1 MSKKT
6 VKLICLLAVLFCLVS
21 CSKVDNGGTVD
32 ESAPAESFA
41 PSGEINMAFVQ
52 NDTLSPYEAKTK
64 LNLELG
70 RLMYDGLVK
79 LGNGFE
85 PSYVLASDIS
95 LDGTVCVVTINPAA
109 KFTDGNAVTADDVV
123 YSVSA
128 AKAASQSKYSSKLEN
143 VSSCTAR
150 DALTVVFNLSHTDE
164 YFVRLLDFPIF
175 EKETEKQ
182 VNSDNKSVPP
192 IGSGRY
198 VFGQQNDKFYLEAN
212 QNWIGGHVNI
222 AKINLVNLPDDD
234 AVNHGTA
241 VGSVDI
247 YYSDLSSND
256 IPTMKGTSLS
266 VTLSNLV
273 YLGVNTS
280 SGILSDGD
288 LRRAVSAAIDRE
300 DIKNSVY
307 FGYAEPAKGLFH
319 SDISELSGLQTIDT
333 KRDTDKAQGYLKSA
347 GYEKNQITGLATN
360 GKEKTIK
367 LSLVYYSENSAR
379 RLLATKISEHLK
391 SVGIETELKG
401 LSWDEYISAIRY
413 HSYDLYIA
421 EIKIPDNLD
430 AYSLATAGG
439 IIELKNGTAVS
450 ETSSADSGQ
459 GSDQG
464 GSGDSSGS
472 ATDGS
477 GQSTGSGDGTSA
489 DADTAGND
497 RSGEYVSL
505 EKALYKLHSGNGS
518 VAEVL
523 SCLNEQ
529 MSIIPICH
537 RKGLVIYSDKISE
550 GLSPTAGDPFAG
562 LENCTDLSK

>member
-6 VKLICLLAVLFCLVS
+6 VKLICLLAALFCLVS

-280 SGILSDGD
+280 SGILSDEN
-288 LRRAVSAAIDRE
+288 LRRAVSSSIDRTE
-300 DIKNSVY
+300 ITNSVY
-307 FGYAEPAKGLFH
+307 FGYAVAAKGLFH
-319 SDISELSGLQTIDT
+319 SNISELSGLQTINT
-333 KRDTDKAQGYLKSA
+333 ARDSDSAAAYLKNA
-347 GYEKNQITGLATN
+347 GYIKQQAGDMAVNSS
-360 GKEKTIK
+360 GKSINLT
-367 LSLVYYSENSAR
+367 LLYNSENNAR
-379 RLLATKISEHLK
+379 LLLATKISEYLK
-391 SVGIETELKG
+391 SAGIETTLKG
-401 LSWDEYISAIRY
+401 LSFEEYKSAIQY
-413 HSYDLYIA
+413 HSYDLYIG

-430 AYSLATAGG
+430 AYSVATAGG
-439 IIELKNGTAVS
+439 LITLNFSSDSGAVES
-450 ETSSADSGQ
+450 LPSDVTSSDETV
-459 GSDQG
+459 SD
-464 GSGDSSGS
+464 
-472 ATDGS
+472 A
-477 GQSTGSGDGTSA
+477 A
-489 DADTAGND
+489 DADTAND
-497 RSGEYVSL
+497 GSAPKRVSL
-505 EKALYKLHSGNGS
+505 ETALYKMHNGNGS

-529 MSIIPICH
+529 MSVIPVCH
-537 RKGLVIYSDKISE
+537 RNGLVIYSDKISS
-550 GLSPTAGDPFAG
+550 GLSPVPDDPFNG
-562 LENCTDLSK
+562 LENCTVTNS

>member
-1 MSKKT
+1 MSKKS
-6 VKLICLLAVLFCLVS
+6 VRLICLIAALFMLIS
-21 CSKVDNGGTVD
+21 CSKAENGDTI
-32 ESAPAESFA
+32 ENSTPTESFA

-79 LGNGFE
+79 IGSGFE

-95 LDGTVCVVTINPAA
+95 LEGTVCVVTINPSA

-150 DALTVVFNLSHTDE
+150 DAMTVVFNLGHTDE
-164 YFVRLLDFPIF
+164 YFIRLLDFPIF

-192 IGSGRY
+192 IGTGRY

-212 QNWIGGHVNI
+212 QNWIGGRVNI
-222 AKINLVNLPDDD
+222 ARINLVNLPDDD

-273 YLGVNTS
+273 YLGVNTT
-280 SGILSDGD
+280 SGILADGD
-288 LRRAVSAAIDRE
+288 LRRAVSAAVDRE

-319 SDISELSGLQTIDT
+319 SDIPELSGLQTIDT
-333 KRDTDKAQGYLKSA
+333 KRDTEKARGYLKSA
-347 GYEKNQITGLATN
+347 GYEKDQTTGLATN
-360 GKEKTIK
+360 GQGRTVE
-367 LSLVYYSENSAR
+367 LSLVYYSGNSAR
-379 RLLATKISEHLK
+379 RLLATKLSEYLK
-391 SVGIETELKG
+391 SVGIQVNLKG
-401 LSWDEYISAIRY
+401 LSWDEYISAIKYR
-413 HSYDLYIA
+413 SYDLYIA

-439 IIELKNGTAVS
+439 IIEIKNGSSVS
-450 ETSSADSGQ
+450 EASAPNGTQDGGQSESVGSGTDGDGQASASAD
-459 GSDQG
+459 GS
-464 GSGDSSGS
+464 S
-472 ATDGS
+472 
-477 GQSTGSGDGTSA
+477 SA

-505 EKALYKLHSGNGS
+505 EKALYKMHSGNGS

-529 MSIIPICH
+529 MSLIPICH
-537 RKGLVIYSDKISE
+537 RKGLVIYSSKISE

>member
-1 MSKKT
+1 MSKKS
-6 VKLICLLAVLFCLVS
+6 VRLICLIAALFMLIS
-21 CSKVDNGGTVD
+21 CSKAENGETI
-32 ESAPAESFA
+32 ENSTPTESFA

-79 LGNGFE
+79 IGSGFE

-95 LDGTVCVVTINPAA
+95 LEGTVCVVTINPSA

-150 DALTVVFNLSHTDE
+150 DAMTVVFNLGHTDE
-164 YFVRLLDFPIF
+164 YFIRLLDFPIF

-192 IGSGRY
+192 IGTGRY

-212 QNWIGGHVNI
+212 QNWIGGQVNI

-439 IIELKNGTAVS
+439 IIELKNSTAVS
-450 ETSSADSGQ
+450 ETSSTDSAQ

-464 GSGDSSGS
+464 DSGDSSGS

-477 GQSTGSGDGTSA
+477 GQSAGNGDGTSA

-550 GLSPTAGDPFAG
+550 GLSPTAGDPFDG

>member
-6 VKLICLLAVLFCLVS
+6 VKLICLLVALFCLVS

-32 ESAPAESFA
+32 ESVPAESFA

-450 ETSSADSGQ
+450 ETSSADSAQ

>member
-6 VKLICLLAVLFCLVS
+6 VKLICLLVALFCLVS

-32 ESAPAESFA
+32 ESVPAESFA

-464 GSGDSSGS
+464 DSGDSSGS

>member
-1 MSKKT
+1 
-6 VKLICLLAVLFCLVS
+6 
-21 CSKVDNGGTVD
+21 
-32 ESAPAESFA
+32 
-41 PSGEINMAFVQ
+41 MAFVQ

>member
-1 MSKKT
+1 MSKKI
-6 VKLICLLAVLFCLVS
+6 VKLICLLASLFCLVS

-32 ESAPAESFA
+32 ESVPAESFA

-150 DALTVVFNLSHTDE
+150 DALTVVFNLNHTDE

>member
-6 VKLICLLAVLFCLVS
+6 VKLICLLAALFCLVS
-21 CSKVDNGGTVD
+21 CSRVDNGGTVD

-95 LDGTVCVVTINPAA
+95 LDGTACVVTINPAA

-150 DALTVVFNLSHTDE
+150 DAMTVVFNLGHTDE
-164 YFVRLLDFPIF
+164 YFIRLLDFPIF

-192 IGSGRY
+192 IGTGRY

-212 QNWIGGHVNI
+212 QNWIGGQVNI

-450 ETSSADSGQ
+450 ETSSADSAQ

-477 GQSTGSGDGTSA
+477 GQSAGNSDGTSA

-529 MSIIPICH
+529 MSLIPICH

>member
-6 VKLICLLAVLFCLVS
+6 VKLICLLATLFCLVS

-150 DALTVVFNLSHTDE
+150 DALTVVFNLNHTDE

-450 ETSSADSGQ
+450 ETSSADSAQ

>member
-21 CSKVDNGGTVD
+21 CSRVDNGGTVD

-95 LDGTVCVVTINPAA
+95 LDGTACVVTINPAA

-150 DALTVVFNLSHTDE
+150 DAMTVVFNLGHTDE
-164 YFVRLLDFPIF
+164 YFIRLLDFPIF

-192 IGSGRY
+192 IGTGRY

-212 QNWIGGHVNI
+212 QNWIGGQVNI

-234 AVNHGTA
+234 AINHGTA

-401 LSWDEYISAIRY
+401 LSWNEYISAIRY

-450 ETSSADSGQ
+450 ETSSTDSAQ

-464 GSGDSSGS
+464 DSGDGSGS

-477 GQSTGSGDGTSA
+477 GQSAGNGDGTSA

-550 GLSPTAGDPFAG
+550 GLSPTAGDPFDG

>member
-497 RSGEYVSL
+497 RSGEYISL